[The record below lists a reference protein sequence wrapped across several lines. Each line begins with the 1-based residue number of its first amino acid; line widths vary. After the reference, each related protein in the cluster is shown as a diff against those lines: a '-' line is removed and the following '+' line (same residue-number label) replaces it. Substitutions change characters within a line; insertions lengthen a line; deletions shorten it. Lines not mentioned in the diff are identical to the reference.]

1 MSGLLV
7 TGRVTDDDRIKNDRH
22 SIQTVAAVLALLL
35 TYMYLFTH
43 ICYDFGWPAPQDVG
57 HAIGMTLSHVF
68 DADHNVSSFIQI
80 ERTSLLGPNDDER
93 LAYFIFLVGAF
104 LSAYFL
110 PLKEKKNALVFWSV
124 LAIGTLYGVQAC
136 LLMLCLHTVLYLI
149 LHPKKSLGFAALP
162 GILLWMAMAANH
174 KWSIHLLSVWA
185 FAPIISVALYAW
197 LIRPLLAHKTT
208 APILRTIAVQSAIII
223 VFFGTIYNGLIAE
236 QDWKLPLG
244 LLLFLFQWERIIM
257 YHIDYK
263 DGTVPDDITYPSYL
277 SVFFSPGGIPN
288 WTDRVCIGQGYAY
301 LDNTFLCRDKNA
313 IVMGGVR
320 ILLVALGYLMF
331 GDWLRYAAVDFFE
344 NMGIPVF
351 HGSTKALVAF
361 YMKHG
366 DVGTLSVLAATM
378 LNLLKW
384 FIVFAAIGHF
394 KVGVWRLCGYDVA
407 PSFDKPWLATN
418 LVSFWGRFTYHYR
431 EFLVRAFYYPVF
443 FRYFKKHR
451 KTRIIIATL
460 ASAGLGNMVW
470 GHMVEIAYYRGME
483 PQALLF
489 VGGHW
494 PYYLLLGGGIAITE
508 LYLLQHKRK
517 RKPWSKDRWIFTDVL
532 AAYATLQFFALIHV
546 FNRSAGGS
554 TVVDQATLF
563 LIAFGIHLP

>member
-7 TGRVTDDDRIKNDRH
+7 AGRITDEKRSAHDRH
-22 SIQTVAAVLALLL
+22 SGWTVAAVLGLLF
-35 TYMYLFTH
+35 TYAYLFTH
-43 ICYDFGWPAPQDVG
+43 ICYDLGLPAPQDVG
-57 HAIGMTLSHVF
+57 HYLGITLANIF
-68 DADHNVSSFIQI
+68 DADHNVSSFIEI
-80 ERTSLLGPNDDER
+80 ERTQLFGTNDDER
-93 LAYFIFLVGAF
+93 LAYLLFLLGAF

-110 PLKEKKNALVFWSV
+110 PLREKKNALVFWSV
-124 LAIGTLYGVQAC
+124 LAIGALYGVQAC

-149 LHPKKSLGFAALP
+149 LHPKQALGFAALP
-162 GILLWMAMAANH
+162 GMLLWFAMSANH
-174 KWSIHLLSVWA
+174 TWKIDLFSFWAYAPLISI
-185 FAPIISVALYAW
+185 ALYAW
-197 LIRPLLAHKTT
+197 LIRPLLGNPMA
-208 APILRTIAVQSAIII
+208 ASILRNIAVQAAIII
-223 VFFGTIYNGLIAE
+223 VFFGTVYNGMMAE
-236 QDWKLPLG
+236 EDWKFPLG
-244 LLLFLFQWERIIM
+244 MLLFLFQWERIIM

-263 DGTVPDDITYPSYL
+263 DGTVPDDITYLNYL

-320 ILLVALGYLMF
+320 IMLVALGYLVL
-331 GDWLRYAAVDFFE
+331 GDWFRYAAVDLFE
-344 NMGIPVF
+344 AMGIPVF
-351 HGSTKALVAF
+351 NGNTKQLVGY
-361 YMKHG
+361 YMEHG
-366 DVGTLSVLAATM
+366 DVATLSVLSATM

-384 FIVFAAIGHF
+384 FIVFAAVGHF

-443 FRYFKKHR
+443 FRYFRKHR
-451 KTRIIIATL
+451 KTRIVVATL

-470 GHMVEIAYYRGME
+470 GHMVEIAYYRGMD

-494 PYYLLLGGGIAITE
+494 PYYLLLGGGIALTE
-508 LYLLQHKRK
+508 LYLLKHKRK
-517 RKPWSKDRWIFTDVL
+517 RKPWTKDRWIMTDVL

-554 TVVDQATLF
+554 TVLDQAKLF
-563 LIAFGIHLP
+563 FIAFGIHL

>member
-1 MSGLLV
+1 MSGLL
-7 TGRVTDDDRIKNDRH
+7 TAGRITDEKRRAHDRH
-22 SIQTVAAVLALLL
+22 SGWTVAAVLALLF
-35 TYMYLFTH
+35 TYAYLFTH
-43 ICYDFGWPAPQDVG
+43 ICYDLGLPAPQDVG
-57 HAIGMTLSHVF
+57 NYLGITLAHVF
-68 DADHNVSSFIQI
+68 DADHNVSAFIQI
-80 ERTSLLGPNDDER
+80 ERTSLFGPNDDER
-93 LAYFIFLVGAF
+93 LAYLLFLLGAF

-110 PLKEKKNALVFWSV
+110 PLNEKKNALVFWSV
-124 LAIGTLYGVQAC
+124 LAIGALYGVQAC

-149 LHPKKSLGFAALP
+149 LHPKQSLGFAALP
-162 GILLWMAMAANH
+162 GMLLWFAMSANH
-174 KWSIHLLSVWA
+174 TWTIDLFSFWAYAPLISI
-185 FAPIISVALYAW
+185 ALYAW
-197 LIRPLLAHKTT
+197 LIRPLLGKPKVA
-208 APILRTIAVQSAIII
+208 AVLRTIAVQAAIII
-223 VFFGTIYNGLIAE
+223 VFIGTVYNGMLAQE
-236 QDWKLPLG
+236 DWKFPLG

-263 DGTVPDDITYPSYL
+263 DGTVPEDISYLNYL

-288 WTDRVCIGQGYAY
+288 WTDRVCIAQGYAY

-320 ILLVALGYLMF
+320 IMLVALGYLVL
-331 GDWLRYAAVDFFE
+331 GDWFRYAAVDLFE
-344 NMGIPVF
+344 AMGIPVF
-351 HGSTKALVAF
+351 GGSTKGLVRY
-361 YMKHG
+361 YMEHG
-366 DVGTLSVLAATM
+366 DVGTLSVLSATM
-378 LNLLKW
+378 LNLFKW

-443 FRYFKKHR
+443 FRYFRKHR
-451 KTRIIIATL
+451 KTRIVVATL

-489 VGGHW
+489 VAGHW
-494 PYYLLLGGGIAITE
+494 PYYLLLGGGIALTE
-508 LYLLQHKRK
+508 LYLLKHKRK
-517 RKPWSKDRWIFTDVL
+517 RKPWTKDRWIMTDLL

-554 TVVDQATLF
+554 TVIDQAKLF
-563 LIAFGIHLP
+563 LIAFGIHL